1 MREGRKLRKEHDGN
15 LNASEH
21 RPEENY
27 TKRLRVEHLS
37 LGLCI
42 MFATSLESK
51 LKLVCHDVRC
61 PPRNGAFCHWALVFC
76 VGRWGRWAICFG
88 ANVRVLLRHSRRG
101 IVRDLLLGDSIFED
115 PISSLRAPR
124 VDAFGRGLSILS
136 GVSQIEAW
144 FDRIH
149 HNRTY

>member
-61 PPRNGAFCHWALVFC
+61 PPRNGAFCHWALVFLGA
-76 VGRWGRWAICFG
+76 VGAVGPFVSG
-88 ANVRVLLRHSRRG
+88 PM
-101 IVRDLLLGDSIFED
+101 FE
-115 PISSLRAPR
+115 SSF
-124 VDAFGRGLSILS
+124 V
-136 GVSQIEAW
+136 
-144 FDRIH
+144 IH
-149 HNRTY
+149 EEG